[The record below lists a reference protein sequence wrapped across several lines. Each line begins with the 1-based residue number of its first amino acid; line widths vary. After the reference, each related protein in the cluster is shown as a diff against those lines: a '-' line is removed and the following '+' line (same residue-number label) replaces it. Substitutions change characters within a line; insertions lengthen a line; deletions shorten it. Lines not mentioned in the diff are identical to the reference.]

1 MLVYSS
7 VLPSQ
12 LREAI
17 SGTQADTASVL
28 RHVRAYA
35 IVIPS
40 VVGAV
45 TLLMAFLLWKLYEEF
60 GWEVSISFAAGPGL
74 C

>member
-17 SGTQADTASVL
+17 SGTQAATPSVF
-28 RHVRAYA
+28 RHVRAYS
-35 IVIPS
+35 IVIPG

-45 TLLMAFLLWKLYEEF
+45 TLVMVFLLWKLYEEF
-60 GWEVSISFAAGPGL
+60 GWEVSIAQIGGGSL
-74 C
+74 